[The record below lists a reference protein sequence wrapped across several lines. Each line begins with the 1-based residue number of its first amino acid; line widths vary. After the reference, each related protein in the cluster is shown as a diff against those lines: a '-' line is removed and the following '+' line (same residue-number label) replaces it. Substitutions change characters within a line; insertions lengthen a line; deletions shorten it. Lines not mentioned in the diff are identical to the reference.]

1 MYDAGSTADLQ
12 HLGDESWM
20 HTCACFHV
28 APPLQVGEKRQDNSG
43 MMQGQL
49 IKRTHIPKPV
59 FDASGWGIV
68 NPSDAPN
75 GTASLLKSNE
85 PPPVSHSRCPI
96 SWRAC
101 HLDTCPPVLATTS
114 PICHIQIVCPLLPAL
129 APADARL
136 MVCAGLFCT
145 GGDVHS

>member
-1 MYDAGSTADLQ
+1 
-12 HLGDESWM
+12 M
-20 HTCACFHV
+20 HTCERLNI

-75 GTASLLKSNE
+75 GTASLLKSND
-85 PPPVSHSRCPI
+85 PPPVSQCLSVKIH
-96 SWRAC
+96 A
-101 HLDTCPPVLATTS
+101 
-114 PICHIQIVCPLLPAL
+114 LL
-129 APADARL
+129 RL
-136 MVCAGLFCT
+136 QPRLR
-145 GGDVHS
+145 